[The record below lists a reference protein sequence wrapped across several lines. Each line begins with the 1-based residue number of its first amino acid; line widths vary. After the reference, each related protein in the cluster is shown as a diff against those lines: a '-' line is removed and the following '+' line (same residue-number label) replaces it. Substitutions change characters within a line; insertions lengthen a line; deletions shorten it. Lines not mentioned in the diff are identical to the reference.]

1 MSMPG
6 VGSLAGARTV
16 PWTEEP
22 GLSATPGT
30 CVSPTPLVQGV
41 VSLLHP
47 LLPSPP
53 PPSCI
58 LPPAHTVLRSKPCA
72 LQAAWPS
79 LPVLPPPGPARAGG
93 SGRRPWSPHSLVAE
107 GHQPTQARLIAGP
120 SVPTEDTSA
129 HGLLFWSHDTNSDL
143 SLVMCSQ
150 WQKTKRLYFLV
161 NFKGRSNF

>member
-30 CVSPTPLVQGV
+30 CVSQTPLVQGV

-53 PPSCI
+53 PLSCI
-58 LPPAHTVLRSKPCA
+58 LPPAHTVLRSKPCSA
-72 LQAAWPS
+72 GRLAFPASPPSAWS
-79 LPVLPPPGPARAGG
+79 G
-93 SGRRPWSPHSLVAE
+93 SGRWLRPAAVV
-107 GHQPTQARLIAGP
+107 PTQPRG
-120 SVPTEDTSA
+120 
-129 HGLLFWSHDTNSDL
+129 
-143 SLVMCSQ
+143 
-150 WQKTKRLYFLV
+150 
-161 NFKGRSNF
+161 